1 MRKLIVAF
9 IGFAT
14 FGLGPVVSAADS
26 SADDRATIEEVVV
39 TATRRETS
47 QQTTA
52 ISVTTITP
60 EQIEKRF
67 MTDIRGIADLS
78 PNVVMENVTGFNA
91 AAFAIRGTG
100 TNDIIT
106 TIDTA
111 IGVVIDGFA
120 LAHSQSQLLDS
131 FDIESIE
138 ILRGPQGTLFGK
150 NTTGGVVNVRTKRPQ
165 PLHWPAKRC
174 LPTWR
179 SCWCEPRVRRAK
191 IRPN

>member
-1 MRKLIVAF
+1 MRKLIAAF
-9 IGFAT
+9 IGIAT
-14 FGLGPVVSAADS
+14 LGFGPVVSAAD
-26 SADDRATIEEVVV
+26 DQERATIEEVVV

-60 EQIEKRF
+60 EQIERRF

-150 NTTGGVVNVRTKRPQ
+150 NTTGGVVNYRSTAIPEG
-165 PLHWPAKRC
+165 LHGRLGVSFGSDADFRQHA
-174 LPTWR
+174 
-179 SCWCEPRVRRAK
+179 E
-191 IRPN
+191 